1 MNNRGLGFVE
11 VILSVVIILGVL
23 MLLKPMY

>member
-23 MLLKPMY
+23 ILLRPMY

>member
-1 MNNRGLGFVE
+1 MNNRGLGFVA

-23 MLLKPMY
+23 ILLRPMY